1 MSAPSDPD
9 RGCAVVTGGRRG
21 IGAAIVER
29 LEADGWTVAG
39 LASGDC
45 DVRDAAGVDAAFS
58 RVEAE
63 HGPILALV
71 NNAGV
76 TRDGL
81 ALRMSDDDWQA
92 VLDTNLTGAFHC
104 TRRVL
109 GPMMRSRF
117 GRIANVSSVVG
128 GRIGNPGQ
136 ANYAASK
143 AGLVGFTKTI
153 AREMARKGVTCN
165 AVAPGFIATDMTAEV
180 ADGVLG
186 AIPAGR
192 VGTPD
197 EVAHAVAFLASA
209 EAGYV
214 NGATLTVDGAMSA

>member
-1 MSAPSDPD
+1 VSVPETNV
-9 RGCAVVTGGRRG
+9 AVVTGGSRG
-21 IGAAIVER
+21 IGAAIVQR
-29 LEADGWTVAG
+29 LSADGWNVTG
-39 LASGDC
+39 LGSKDC
-45 DVRDAAGVDAAFS
+45 DVRDTASVDAAFS
-58 RVEAE
+58 RVEEE
-63 HGPILALV
+63 HGTIALLV

-81 ALRMSDDDWQA
+81 TLRMSDDDWET
-92 VLDTNLTGAFHC
+92 VLATNLTGAFHC

-109 GPMMRSRF
+109 SPMMRQRF
-117 GRIANVSSVVG
+117 GRIVNVSSVIG
-128 GRIGNPGQ
+128 ANIGNPGQ

-165 AVAPGFIATDMTAEV
+165 AVAPGVIATDMTKDLDQ
-180 ADGVLG
+180 DGLLSAV
-186 AIPAGR
+186 PAGR
-192 VGTPD
+192 VGTPE

-214 NGATLTVDGAMSA
+214 NGITLTVDGAMSA